1 MSLDDFL
8 EDDDESEGNGVLS
21 AGERRDEFKKQ
32 LRECEGINSVM
43 KGPKRNVCTVR
54 TESGDILVWLHYSK
68 AFNFWGGAVQKNDE
82 LHARGPSL
90 IHAFLGANPD
100 EYYVVPDKALH
111 SGDFYMPVQEKN
123 GNEHWRLAGKGAG
136 GRNREILDANYTS
149 LCVPF
154 Q

>member
-1 MSLDDFL
+1 MGIDDFL
-8 EDDDESEGNGVLS
+8 EDDDNPEGNEVMS

-32 LRECEGINSVM
+32 LRKCDEIDAIIR
-43 KGPKRNVCTVR
+43 GPKRNVCTAR
-54 TESGDILVWLHYSK
+54 TESGDILVWMHYSK

-82 LHARGPSL
+82 LRVRESAL
-90 IHAFLGANPD
+90 VHAFLGANPD

-136 GRNREILDANYTS
+136 GQNRELLNENYTS